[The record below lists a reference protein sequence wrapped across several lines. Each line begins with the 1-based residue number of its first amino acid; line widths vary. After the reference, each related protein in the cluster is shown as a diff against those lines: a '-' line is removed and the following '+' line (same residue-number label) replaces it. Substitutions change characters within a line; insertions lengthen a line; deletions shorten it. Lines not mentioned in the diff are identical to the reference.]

1 MGEALVWTERASA
14 DIEAIVRYIARRNP
28 QAAAAIGLGIYER
41 VQLLLS
47 HPLAGSILDELRDG
61 GWRKLIYRRWKII
74 YTIRDGVVIV
84 GRVWHAALGEADFTT
99 QLD

>member
-47 HPLAGSILDELRDG
+47 HPFAGSILDELRDG
-61 GWRKLIYRRWKII
+61 GWRKLIY
-74 YTIRDGVVIV
+74 TIRDGIVIV
-84 GRVWHAALGEADFTT
+84 GRVWPAALGEADFTT
-99 QLD
+99 PLD